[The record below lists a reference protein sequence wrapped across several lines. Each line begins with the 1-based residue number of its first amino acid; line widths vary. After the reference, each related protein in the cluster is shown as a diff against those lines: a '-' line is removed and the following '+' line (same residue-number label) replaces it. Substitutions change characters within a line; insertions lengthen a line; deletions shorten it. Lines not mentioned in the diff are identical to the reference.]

1 MKTPILIMISL
12 AFSLQVFAQ
21 DDACMQGDCKNEYGS
36 YYNEQTSVVY
46 HGFYKDGIY
55 NGVGY
60 HQNSKGH
67 YYLSQFKNGMPN
79 GHTIYDE
86 GENRTSGFFKD
97 GLKNGLHVR
106 AVSNE
111 PTYAREVLNYANGVL
126 VNKTTYST
134 SVDTPGPCLAGKCD
148 NGFGILKT
156 QGMMLFG
163 SFENNRMVSGEFMQT
178 PSKVSEFFV
187 MPTQDSM
194 GTPYF
199 KVSLYPQQ
207 GSIQEV
213 AATYI
218 GRKLD
223 GEYIVVDA
231 TTGQTG
237 GAIFKDDQVLK
248 KY

>member
-1 MKTPILIMISL
+1 MKTLILITISL
-12 AFSLQVFAQ
+12 AYSLTVFAQ
-21 DDACMQGDCKNEYGS
+21 DDACMAGNCKNEYGS

-60 HQNSKGH
+60 HQNAKGH

-79 GHTIYDE
+79 GYTIYDE
-86 GENRTSGFFKD
+86 GGNRTSGFYID
-97 GLKNGLHVR
+97 GLKSGLHVR
-106 AVSNE
+106 MVSNE
-111 PTYAREVLNYANGVL
+111 PTYTREVLNYAKGVL
-126 VNKTTYST
+126 LDRKTYSASENPT
-134 SVDTPGPCLAGKCD
+134 GPCLAGKCD
-148 NGFGILKT
+148 TGFGILKT
-156 QGMMLFG
+156 QNMMLFG
-163 SFENNRMVSGEFMQT
+163 NFANSRMVSGEFMQT

-187 MPTQDSM
+187 MPTQESM
-194 GTPYF
+194 NTPYF

-223 GEYIVVDA
+223 GEYVVVDP

-237 GAIFKDDQVLK
+237 GAIFKNDQVVK